1 MGVIRNPQDFLL
13 MMGTEI
19 FKIDALVDT
28 FEHGEYYMNIV
39 NIDVTIGEHYS
50 HRHERAAVSIRQMF
64 GFIENLQRREEQ
76 GAVGSLLVRGGA
88 GAEGRR
94 VDPRIYCLPEW
105 PELRCQRGG
114 GQPHYQC
121 LQFILGLTQGLYN
134 II

>member
-1 MGVIRNPQDFLL
+1 

-76 GAVGSLLVRGGA
+76 GAVGSPAGEGRDRGG
-88 GAEGRR
+88 GAEGGPEDLLSAR
-94 VDPRIYCLPEW
+94 VARAAVPAW
-105 PELRCQRGG
+105 RG
-114 GQPHYQC
+114 PALHP
-121 LQFILGLTQGLYN
+121 
-134 II
+134 